1 MKTISL
7 SKEGFFSGGR
17 WLFLLLCVV
26 VFLTA
31 ITTGHNVFSNAWL
44 IFWYEALFVVGFLI
58 SRATRGEGGNLF
70 PIKSV
75 GFWLLVAWFGS
86 VTLSL
91 VNSPYGLMEE
101 WFAVQRYFQSLFHVL
116 FFLCARN
123 FLLSYRG
130 SLSPLFLSLSASV
143 AVLALGFIG
152 SWFALDVPLES
163 DSKQWFRHP
172 PFNAHIRIT
181 GFLVAAASAG
191 IAPYLAE
198 KAKTKAGQL
207 GLYFC
212 SLAIWGLMFW
222 SGGRG
227 SILSALIVYMAV
239 AVLLKIKGRPLSR
252 FLITALLLVVGGI
265 VLAEIFKVFCWNG
278 VFQATSRTVEAGG
291 DVYKLATGRP
301 KLWGQVLE
309 SIGKSSAW
317 VFGLGPQGYCY
328 MPNRTFGF
336 QPHNLFFQFLA
347 EWGIVGG
354 VLFLSMLAYG
364 FFHGLMNHVVRG
376 RFSVPVVAA
385 GAIIVS
391 LGLHSLV
398 DGIFYHAQSSFYMAL
413 AFAVWMVPQKS

>member
-1 MKTISL
+1 MNDISS
-7 SKEGFFSGGR
+7 SKGGFFSGGR
-17 WLFLLLCVV
+17 WLFLLLCLIL
-26 VFLTA
+26 FLSA
-31 ITTGHNVFSNAWL
+31 ITTGDNVFRNAWL

-58 SRATRGEGGNLF
+58 SRAKEGVSGNLF
-70 PIKSV
+70 RVKSV
-75 GFWLLVAWFGS
+75 GFWLLVAWFSS

-91 VNSPYGLMEE
+91 INSPFGLMEE
-101 WFAVQRYFQSLFHVL
+101 WFAVQRYFQSLFHML
-116 FFLCARN
+116 FFLCAWS
-123 FLLSYRG
+123 FLISYRG
-130 SLSPLFLSLSASV
+130 SLSPLFFSLSASV
-143 AVLALGFIG
+143 AVLAPGFIG

-198 KAKTKAGQL
+198 KAKTKVGQF

-212 SLAIWGLMFW
+212 GLAIWGLMFW

-252 FLITALLLVVGGI
+252 FLITTMLLIVGGI
-265 VLAEIFKVFCWNG
+265 VLAEIFKVFYWNG

-301 KLWGQVLE
+301 KLWGLVVKTL
-309 SIGKSSAW
+309 GDTGAW
-317 VFGLGPQGYCY
+317 VFGLGSQGYSY
-328 MPNRTFGF
+328 IPTRYGF

-347 EWGIVGG
+347 EWGVVGT
-354 VLFLSMLAYG
+354 VLFLSMLVYG
-364 FFHGLMNHVVRG
+364 FFRGFMNHIVRG
-376 RFSVPVVAA
+376 PFFVPMVAA